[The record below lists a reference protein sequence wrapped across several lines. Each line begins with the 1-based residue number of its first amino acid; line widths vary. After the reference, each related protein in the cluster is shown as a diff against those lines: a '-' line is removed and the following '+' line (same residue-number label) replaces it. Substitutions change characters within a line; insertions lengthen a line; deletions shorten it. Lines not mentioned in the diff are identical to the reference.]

1 MAARSFKVSFTLDEA
16 DVSYFRNII
25 RTAKKNAAPE
35 DRPKIV
41 RGARKLIDEVRAAE
55 RTPTFV
61 LEAITALEDLIEMI
75 EDEEWDMPDSEQQR
89 VLAAL
94 AYFAN
99 AEDVVPDHVPALGF
113 LDDAIMIRLVEDD
126 FKPELQYYRRFRRFR
141 QGAEQRPWTSVAR
154 ERLPK
159 RLKEKR
165 AELRKKI
172 AEKRKKAGAKAW

>member
-1 MAARSFKVSFTLDEA
+1 MASKSFKVSFTLDET

-25 RTAKKNAAPE
+25 REAKKNASVD

-55 RTPTFV
+55 RTPSFV
-61 LEAITALEDLIEMI
+61 LEAISSLEDLIRMI
-75 EDEEWDMPDSEQQR
+75 DDEDWAMTESEQQR

-113 LDDAIMIRLVEDD
+113 LDDAIMIRLVEED
-126 FKPELQYYRRFRRFR
+126 FQPELQAYRRFRRFR
-141 QGAEQRPWTSVAR
+141 EGAEQRPWTSVAR

-159 RLKEKR
+159 RLKDKR

-172 AEKRKKAGAKAW
+172 ADKRKKAGVKAW